1 MGSSQRFWELLLGE
15 DTLTCLLQRDNAKE
29 FTRADTPQCPEDES
43 APLVTA
49 GEAAQETTVPAELEV
64 ERLLQ
69 MTGDELCKQ
78 PALLQ
83 IEAAKLRNA
92 QDELAVQNCSLFLAS
107 SKALNSLSCSVDNL
121 SATLRKIAQC
131 VQPLQSGLK
140 QFRTESNAA
149 ASQEA
154 SLHILVSMQHL
165 VSGLLELPSLVLR
178 CSNGGLHDEAV
189 DALMLADE
197 QITALR
203 THGCCN
209 LRLLDS
215 LEVQMKD
222 SRNSCMKAML
232 RQLGQHSQLAASI
245 KLIGP
250 LRRLSCSEEQ
260 LRAKFL
266 QRRDEKITR
275 ERRNAEQACEMDA
288 AQGLCAAAELLRVEI
303 LQTAMHYRA
312 IFGTTDRH
320 LSAWLADQVHWFVK
334 LVQHEL
340 AKGANGRTEATG
352 YLDSE
357 RPVFSPA
364 AVEAIV
370 AAWGSQA
377 TSYQTSAFRMELSEL
392 STVYRQTYNAA
403 SALRRVQCDFFP
415 AVSLS
420 FDSHVVSL
428 HSRTLESVGVAFAR
442 SLDEYDFSPA
452 PLYFGLINSSPWLA
466 TCLSAG
472 SSCLLLLRHPPLANL
487 YNSIVETINAYQ
499 DCPVASVAAAIV
511 RLVENLLLFCAH
523 KLLALRP
530 AKRQELESEI
540 AAIEQSLIDKKEQQ
554 DPINKQA
561 EFFVLCDIFV
571 GVLVPTLASHVAAL
585 IPSQA
590 ALCPEKVC
598 APIEEAG
605 LSACATN
612 PFAVLP
618 GKGNAQISSKDA
630 TTQ

>member
-140 QFRTESNAA
+140 
-149 ASQEA
+149 
-154 SLHILVSMQHL
+154 
-165 VSGLLELPSLVLR
+165 LLELPSLVLR

-197 QITALR
+197 
-203 THGCCN
+203 
-209 LRLLDS
+209 
-215 LEVQMKD
+215 MKD